1 MPNTAFSYH
10 YLKKE
15 KNTKKNKH
23 MKIIFLITIT
33 LLLISFK
40 PVVGQESINEADN
53 IFYSQNLNGALE
65 SYQKIYKN
73 NKANDEDR
81 ALAGRKLAY
90 ISWHFNSDLV
100 KTREILRNSLELKIY
115 EAYLFGDLIQY
126 ETEAKN
132 FTEAK
137 EVYRQAL
144 LMIKSEAK
152 IYLINIAYS
161 NSVLSETI
169 DKIKN
174 KQAIDTLLLNDA
186 LNKIEIA
193 NKLEPG
199 LKPAKI
205 QLGLALLSKDGRRA
219 MNAWNLYYNIS
230 AEQKASGLL
239 AKPQNELSQILL
251 NWNKTSL
258 CKENREKLILNLAA
272 SRFYEFA
279 YIMNMYLPDKSKTEN
294 NAIDDITNYYK
305 FCEQIE
311 NRMYQ
316 YYKDIALTNE
326 NNIKKVKKD
335 IKTIQKQQ
343 WNGLHWEDNSPKYTT
358 TRFYEELYKRFGT
371 KVYEGKFYGYY
382 FYIGGHT
389 IIDENRTVE
398 QFNHKAEI
406 QFVVLD
412 LRFSDN
418 YWGWF
423 TGYYGFA
430 GYANDVIIA
439 RYREPASSNPLI
451 YWNKL
456 NNKDLLSKWKDEI
469 IELSAQDDSLSLD
482 NPNTSF
488 NGIYE
493 RIRLNVYSQILDSLK
508 AIGFHNGE
516 LRKQFISIFNNIEY
530 DHNINH
536 EGRHAI
542 DFNTLS
548 KLKLMNDADL
558 EFRATLSQIYFSKY
572 PLLDIRFEVNN
583 TPHGL
588 ANKKLLGLIL
598 NWMEQNKEKIN
609 GFDKSKPILPQL
621 DLLTNKQL
629 RNIIESL
636 EPFLN

>member
-1 MPNTAFSYH
+1 M
-10 YLKKE
+10 K
-15 KNTKKNKH
+15 
-23 MKIIFLITIT
+23 KIILITLT
-33 LLLISFK
+33 LLCMSFK
-40 PVVGQESINEADN
+40 QVECQESINEVDN
-53 IFYSQNLNGALE
+53 LFYSQNLNGALE

-73 NKANDEDR
+73 TKANDEDR

-90 ISWHFNSDLV
+90 ISWHFNNDLV
-100 KTREILRNSLELKIY
+100 KAREFLRNSLELKKY
-115 EAYLFGDLIQY
+115 EDYLLGDLIQY
-126 ETEAKN
+126 ETEANN

-144 LMIKSEAK
+144 LMIKSEEK
-152 IYLINIAYS
+152 IHLINIAYS
-161 NSVLSETI
+161 NLVLSETI